1 VASPPPSRWA
11 KATTIALQRSSVE
24 RCRLTVVGTFDWH
37 SDVND
42 LPGVAGPGG
51 LAAFGLW
58 ISCGAWTSRNGRT
71 GFIPTEVVDELAGS
85 DQDSIDRLV
94 QAGLWQPAPAGYTM
108 LRGPSSDPDLP
119 LPLWRYGDG
128 PAHRLFEVDDTPNT

>member
-1 VASPPPSRWA
+1 MEPG
-11 KATTIALQRSSVE
+11 
-24 RCRLTVVGTFDWH
+24 RLTVVGTFDWH

-42 LPGVAGPGG
+42 LSGIAGPDG

-58 ISCGAWTSRNGRT
+58 ISCGAWTSRSGRT

-94 QAGLWQPAPAGYTM
+94 KAGLWQPTPAGYAM